1 MFLSLFSH
9 LVLLEPAEGSP
20 PKYPNIG
27 YVGSCYDIFRG
38 NPEDTKGLD
47 PGFLGHG
54 IFQFSYNQGRTTAD
68 GRYSIP
74 DHTMVNDAQSCS
86 FSFSSSVT
94 RDASSYM
101 NSLKVHV
108 DANFKGWGAS
118 FSTSD
123 DYQQVHK
130 STEYGKTMYIS
141 SQAQCEAYGASVDG
155 AAFLTDFINSV
166 FYLPEVVNSSTQ
178 AAYLN
183 FIQEYGTHIATAI
196 KMGGRF
202 GIRSEFTTQNYS
214 SLSSTGINI
223 KASAGYSGL
232 VHVGISLDT
241 EQEEKDASTY
251 NDHRSNHLLYQVGG
265 EPPVDENQ
273 TAFEWA
279 QTVKEHPLPL
289 SYSLTELYK
298 YLTPRFFPQDPIID
312 IKRENLRNMT
322 LEYCILHVPD
332 TSLCMKDFGPGK
344 KDSIYVVTNN
354 VIFHRYVE
362 IGPPLL
368 YGYVYATNPNLRNLG
383 AMIGYFSHG
392 NTVIMVN
399 TLRAPS
405 KLITGAVGVI
415 GYNQFTKRYQCP
427 SGYSTVTDDVVS
439 TTVIASTHVCIAND
453 CLTNCTRIETV
464 YPKMYLIGSG
474 FPELGNSG
482 SMLQGSFFRDLDIT
496 ADTTPI
502 DDLFKCLNYDCL
514 MF

>member
-1 MFLSLFSH
+1 M
-9 LVLLEPAEGSP
+9 LVEPAEDSP

-38 NPEDTKGLD
+38 NPQVTNGLD

-54 IFQFSYNQGRTTAD
+54 IFQFTYNQGRTTAD

-94 RDASSYM
+94 RDLSSYM
-101 NSLKVHV
+101 DALKLHV
-108 DANFKGWGAS
+108 DASFKGWGAS
-118 FSTSD
+118 FSASA
-123 DYQQVHK
+123 DYQQVHQ
-130 STEYGKTMYIS
+130 STENGQTMYIS
-141 SQAQCEAYGASVDG
+141 SQALCEAYGASVDG
-155 AAFLTDFINSV
+155 ATFLGSFINSV
-166 FYLPEVVNSSTQ
+166 LYLPDVLNSSTQ

-196 KMGGRF
+196 KMGGRY

-232 VHVGISLDT
+232 VKIGASLDT

-251 NDHRSNHLLYQVGG
+251 NDYRSNYLLYQIGG

-279 QTVKEHPLPL
+279 KTVKDDPLPL

-298 YLTPRFFPQDPIID
+298 YLTPLFFPQDSNID

-322 LEYCILHVPD
+322 FEYCILHVPD
-332 TSLCMKDFGPGK
+332 ISLCMKDFGPGK
-344 KDSIYVVTNN
+344 RNSIYVVPNN
-354 VIFHRYVE
+354 E
-362 IGPPLL
+362 IISFGLSPPLRS
-368 YGYVYATNPNLRNLG
+368 GYVYTRNPVLRNLG
-383 AMIGYFSHG
+383 AMLGFFNES
-392 NTVIMVN
+392 NPVIVVN
-399 TLRAPS
+399 TLKAPS
-405 KLITGAVGVI
+405 QLITGAVGVV
-415 GYNQFTKRYQCP
+415 GYGAYSKRYQCP

-439 TTVIASTHVCIAND
+439 PNVIATTHVCIANE
-453 CLTNCTRIETV
+453 CLTNCTRVNIIG
-464 YPKMYLIGSG
+464 PFIYLIGSG
-474 FPELGNSG
+474 FPEFGNSG
-482 SMLQGSFFRDLDIT
+482 SLPQGSFFRDLNIT
-496 ADTTPI
+496 DSTDI